1 MALFYRLRSYPPNLV
16 VGALHQVAEA
26 AFPRKETFS
35 TYRLNVI
42 SPRAPASACSCAIC
56 SVQTCRILY
65 RRTPQTLWQSVW
77 ERPEDS
83 LGHSFGMTSVSA
95 GETSALAPVP
105 ASDEAPVRRLWTAQ
119 RAEPS
124 SRRAPFAAFP
134 DVRGR
139 PLYRPPSPLSM
150 ARVPVRS
157 SCRRPCQSGIRAP
170 GSSTGYAGDI
180 ELLGITLKIFT
191 HCLVCRISR

>member
-95 GETSALAPVP
+95 AKHQLSRQFRPTMKLRFDACGPRKEQSHQVEEHRLRHSPTFAVGRYTGLHLLFRWREYRSAHRVGDLA
-105 ASDEAPVRRLWTAQ
+105 
-119 RAEPS
+119 RAE
-124 SRRAPFAAFP
+124 FAH
-134 DVRGR
+134 RG
-139 PLYRPPSPLSM
+139 LQLDM
-150 ARVPVRS
+150 
-157 SCRRPCQSGIRAP
+157 
-170 GSSTGYAGDI
+170 
-180 ELLGITLKIFT
+180 
-191 HCLVCRISR
+191 LVTSNCSA